1 MNCQTIRES
10 IDTAP
15 RRAGYSGT
23 IHAHLDG
30 CADCRRHASETS
42 SLLALLNAQPRVEA
56 PADFDFRL
64 RARIARAQSEP
75 QVAAGLLANLERF
88 WTKSFSLGQAATAM
102 AAIIVALTASTFY
115 FTNPNEVAKPGGTMV
130 TTVKAPVE
138 TAITSIPNA
147 AQPVRAGKGASAQ
160 TFTASNRLAKA
171 QPLQSA
177 SLTTAVASAVS
188 AKAPNADESAS
199 FYAYGKVIRTSP
211 NRDLIG
217 AEGVGLQKSQPVLSF

>member
-1 MNCQTIRES
+1 
-10 IDTAP
+10 
-15 RRAGYSGT
+15 
-23 IHAHLDG
+23 
-30 CADCRRHASETS
+30 
-42 SLLALLNAQPRVEA
+42 
-56 PADFDFRL
+56 
-64 RARIARAQSEP
+64 
-75 QVAAGLLANLERF
+75 
-88 WTKSFSLGQAATAM
+88 M

-115 FTNPNEVAKPGGTMV
+115 FTNPNEVATPSGPSGV
-130 TTVKAPVE
+130 ATVKTPVE

-147 AQPVRAGKGASAQ
+147 AQSVRASKGASAR

-171 QPLQSA
+171 QPLQPA

-188 AKAPNADESAS
+188 TKADDSAS